1 MQSILELVASGRS
14 GNSYLWFLM
23 QCYLNIPKKLRRQA
37 RVAFVWYPKERTDL
51 KIIHDENNVPKD
63 HEFVTVRDFL
73 KSSKHV
79 YTYKMNITVDL
90 GK

>member
-1 MQSILELVASGRS
+1 MHLFGTQ
-14 GNSYLWFLM
+14 
-23 QCYLNIPKKLRRQA
+23 KKGH
-37 RVAFVWYPKERTDL
+37 L

-79 YTYKMNITVDL
+79 YTYKINITVDL
-90 GK
+90 GKVSKDPNR